1 MSNDQALVGTWKLL
15 SCVLEDVETGEQ
27 KQVWGSNPN
36 GYIVMTPE
44 GRWIVLQT
52 AEGRRVPQT
61 DEDRIAAFKSL
72 LAYSGTYRSDGDRI
86 VIKVDIAADESWNGT
101 EQIRFY
107 KLDGDELHI
116 EAAPQPYANFGGRVM
131 RGLLVWK
138 KEQAGRSQS

>member
-15 SCVLEDVETGEQ
+15 SCVLEDVATGEHE
-27 KQVWGSNPN
+27 QVWGSKPN

-52 AEGRRVPQT
+52 AEGRRAPQN

-72 LAYSGTYRSDGDRI
+72 LAYSGKYRTDGGKI
-86 VIKVDIAADESWNGT
+86 VISVDIAADESWNGT
-101 EQIRFY
+101 EQVRFY
-107 KLDGDELHI
+107 KLEGDTLHI

-131 RGLLVWK
+131 RGILVWK
-138 KEQAGRSQS
+138 KE